1 MTHQKINSTTKHFQ
15 FTLAKLYWVIW
26 LNTSI
31 AVDKS
36 RYSLFLMRSMHYFF
50 NSNKNVTYHYMTTS
64 RYNLE
69 LIEWTN
75 NMQGAVHKL
84 CHLSTVK
91 RRLRGGRG
99 QKSPILRQHSLWTA
113 PNASISLEITC
124 FIGVNKA
131 YFYVWVNLTNF
142 K

>member
-1 MTHQKINSTTKHFQ
+1 
-15 FTLAKLYWVIW
+15 
-26 LNTSI
+26 
-31 AVDKS
+31 
-36 RYSLFLMRSMHYFF
+36 
-50 NSNKNVTYHYMTTS
+50 MTTS

-113 PNASISLEITC
+113 PNWDMNRK
-124 FIGVNKA
+124 V
-131 YFYVWVNLTNF
+131 LTLIDDYEHAAD
-142 K
+142 